1 MRIRDSFATAIGG
14 LKHGRMRAVLTMLGI
29 VIGISSVI
37 ILMSIGQ
44 SAQDYI
50 LNQVQSIGSNLIFVI
65 PGGSS
70 GSKFSA
76 PASAQGIVIK
86 TLVKADLDALKRETS
101 IAAAAPVVSGQA
113 QAFYGDNSVSVGYQG
128 TTADLFPI
136 RALTLKEGYAL
147 TSDDVNAFNHVAV
160 IGPDLAKTL
169 FGSLDPIG
177 KYIRLGNVSFRV
189 SGILSKGGIGPG
201 GVDQGNLVIIPVTVA
216 QSEMQGITYYNMLVI
231 EGNNDYNIDF
241 VQSRIK
247 SVLRQG
253 HGITD
258 PNKDDFTIRTQA
270 DALAILGS
278 ITSVLTLF
286 LTAIACISLVVG
298 GVGIMNIMLV
308 SVTERTKEIGL
319 RKAVGAT
326 DNDILQQ
333 FLVESVLLTFLGG
346 LIGIIVGAIVVT
358 IIYFGITLFTS
369 TEWTFALPMSA
380 ILIAVAVSTITGL
393 LFGIYPARK
402 AGRKSPMEALRYE

>member
-1 MRIRDSFATAIGG
+1 MRIRDSFATALGG

-50 LNQVQSIGSNLIFVI
+50 INQVQSIGSNLIFVI

-76 PASAQGIVIK
+76 PASSQGIVIK

-101 IAAAAPVVSGQA
+101 ITAAAPVVSGQA
-113 QAFYGDNSVSVGYQG
+113 QAFYGDNSVNVGYQG

-160 IGPDLAKTL
+160 IGPDLATTL
-169 FGSLDPIG
+169 FGRLDPVG
-177 KYIRLGNVSFRV
+177 KYLRLGSVSFRV

-201 GVDQGNLVIIPVTVA
+201 GVDQGNIVIIPITVA
-216 QSEMQGITYYNMLVI
+216 QGEMLGINYYNMLVI

-241 VQSRIK
+241 VQNRIK
-247 SVLRQG
+247 SVLRQN
-253 HGITD
+253 HGVTD

-358 IIYFGITLFTS
+358 AIYFGVTLFTS

>member
-50 LNQVQSIGSNLIFVI
+50 LNQVQSIGSNLVFVI

-76 PASAQGIVIK
+76 PAASQGIVIK
-86 TLVKADLDALKRETS
+86 TLVKNDLDALKRETS
-101 IAAAAPVVSGQA
+101 ITAAAPVASGRA
-113 QAFYGDNSVSVGYQG
+113 QAVYGDNSVSIGYQG

-136 RALTLKEGYAL
+136 RALTLKAGYAL
-147 TSDDVNAFNHVAV
+147 TNDDVNAFNHVVV
-160 IGPDLAKTL
+160 IGPDLATTL
-169 FGSLDPIG
+169 FGHLDPIG
-177 KYIRLGNVSFRV
+177 KYIRIGKVSFRV
-189 SGILSKGGIGPG
+189 NGVLSKGGFGPG
-201 GVDQGNLVIIPVTVA
+201 GVDQGNLAIIPITVA
-216 QSEMQGITYYNMLVI
+216 QSELLGITYYNMLII
-231 EGNNDYNIDF
+231 EGNSDYNIDF
-241 VQSRIK
+241 VKSRIT

-258 PNKDDFTIRTQA
+258 PNKDDFTIQTQA
-270 DALAILGS
+270 DVLSILGS

-358 IIYFGITLFTS
+358 AIYFGITLFTS
-369 TEWTFALPMSA
+369 TDWTFALPLSA
-380 ILIAVAVSTITGL
+380 ILIAVLVSTITGL

-402 AGRKSPMEALRYE
+402 AGKKSPMEALRYE